1 MCYMGQHL
9 VFSQAEEVIN
19 TLTGA
24 NFNAKQI
31 ERICHRYGQCLLD
44 EELDKI
50 SDHVYEQSAFSAGD
64 QRHYV
69 SVDGS
74 MYLTREEGWKEIK
87 LGRIYKEGD
96 CTQSSDGHGVIME
109 SQYVAHLGSIREFL
123 PKMEYYI
130 EHLTNKVFIAD
141 GAKWI
146 WNWVEDTYGKSIQ
159 IVDYF
164 HAKAHLCDFAKGY
177 FKDQTERNSWI
188 EQQSKT
194 MLERGITP
202 VIAAISALSDTT
214 EKQQLLAYYKQNE
227 HRMQYHVF
235 KAKGLQIGSG
245 AIESAHK
252 DVLQQRLKLSG
263 QRWTTQGLKQMAQL
277 RVVYKSGKWNKVRE
291 LSQKA
296 A

>member
-1 MCYMGQHL
+1 MGQHL
-9 VFSQAEEVIN
+9 VFSQAEEVVN

-24 NFNAKQI
+24 DFNAKQI

-44 EELDKI
+44 DELDKI
-50 SDHVYEQSAFSAGD
+50 STDVYKQSAFSDED
-64 QRHYV
+64 QPYYV

-74 MYLTREEGWKEIK
+74 MYLTREQGWKEIK
-87 LGRIYKEGD
+87 LGRIYKASD
-96 CTQSSDGHGVIME
+96 CTQSSDGHGLIME

-164 HAKAHLCDFAKGY
+164 HAKEHLCDFAKGY
-177 FKDQTERNSWI
+177 FKDQRERNRWI

-194 MLERGITP
+194 MLDKGITP
-202 VIAAISALSDTT
+202 VIAAISKLSDTT
-214 EKQQLLAYYKQNE
+214 ERQQLLQYYRQNE
-227 HRMQYHVF
+227 HRMQYHLF

-291 LSQKA
+291 LCQKA